1 MPSIVCRFVMF
12 YGIVCKTK
20 TQLKGV
26 SANMDYFYKI
36 LPVFFLLLGSQTTQ
50 AEAFKVNQTKNDP
63 NIKLGFEQRDI
74 AYSKSFANKYKL
86 DKSKVEKL
94 SHGLQAIEFIIS
106 KVDREYQNY
115 ECSFTL
121 YLSQGL
127 GIRFPE
133 NADQGEFRPYS
144 DLDQITKNLPPKL
157 RKRTKEWAEYKGWG
171 RGLSLKLDK
180 NGDSILNTSLTL
192 SAYKKAILDDLDYV
206 RFDNVSCNF
215 IDTSKH
221 GYEFWMENNTA
232 PVFRMAEYRK
242 QNFIVEL
249 PIKMHERM
257 CPYLEKAI
265 SINVDKFYE
274 AEKDLFESTK
284 KEKVVINHFPYG
296 CD

>member
-1 MPSIVCRFVMF
+1 
-12 YGIVCKTK
+12 
-20 TQLKGV
+20 
-26 SANMDYFYKI
+26 MDYIYKI
-36 LPVFFLLLGSQTTQ
+36 LPVFFLLLVTQVTQ
-50 AEAFKVNQTKNDP
+50 AETFQVNQTKNDP

-74 AYSKSFANKYKL
+74 AYSKAFADKYQL

-115 ECSFTL
+115 ECSFIL

-133 NADQGEFRPYS
+133 NTNQGEFKPYL
-144 DLDQITKNLPPKL
+144 DLNQITKNIPPKQ
-157 RKRTKEWAEYKGWG
+157 REKNKELAAYKGWG
-171 RGLSLKLDK
+171 RGLSLRLDK
-180 NGDSILNTSLTL
+180 SGDSTLHSSLTL
-192 SAYKKAILDDLDYV
+192 SAYKKSLLDNLDYV
-206 RFDNVSCNF
+206 RFDNVGCNF

-232 PVFRMAEYRK
+232 PVFRMAEYRN
-242 QNFIVEL
+242 QNFVVEL

-274 AEKDLFESTK
+274 TEKDLFESAK
-284 KEKVVINHFPYG
+284 KEKVFVNHFPYG